1 LNQVQ
6 SVVKSDKLIDHPTP
20 LSKDVGVTEPSM
32 ASHARVDA
40 LSLVQP
46 SISKQPLLAGDTK
59 ANQATFAQPQVFH
72 PPLPLAVDSS
82 RPMSTPPT
90 SFVDKPPYLPP
101 QIPALRIVKRSK
113 TIKPGLM
120 AKDGPPRD
128 ELIPLGCRVP
138 PVTEA
143 PASSASSSLTKMG
156 RPSEVFQRA
165 DKANFPPSNV
175 SNGPRRVLISE
186 GPKLNLARTSEQVKP
201 SSISG
206 PRRVVMTV
214 PSTVME
220 RASSSARPP
229 PVQPSSGLRQPVKR
243 TGVVKPVQR
252 TAGSRL
258 PAITRRIQV
267 GGSGIREKVDG

>member
-1 LNQVQ
+1 MV
-6 SVVKSDKLIDHPTP
+6 
-20 LSKDVGVTEPSM
+20 
-32 ASHARVDA
+32 R
-40 LSLVQP
+40 
-46 SISKQPLLAGDTK
+46 DTK
-59 ANQATFAQPQVFH
+59 ANQATFPHPHVFH
-72 PPLPLAVDSS
+72 PPLPLAVDGS

-90 SFVDKPPYLPP
+90 SSVDKPRYLPP

-113 TIKPGLM
+113 TIKPCLM

-138 PVTEA
+138 PVTETT
-143 PASSASSSLTKMG
+143 ASSASSLTKITKKG

-165 DKANFPPSNV
+165 DKANFPPSHV

-186 GPKLNLARTSEQVKP
+186 GPKLNNLARTSEQVKS

-206 PRRVVMTV
+206 PRRIVMTV

-220 RASSSARPP
+220 RASSSAIP

-258 PAITRRIQV
+258 PAITRRI
-267 GGSGIREKVDG
+267 GSSGTREKVDG

>member
-1 LNQVQ
+1 MSKVFSHLKIVVQ
-6 SVVKSDKLIDHPTP
+6 LPLFLVLVV
-20 LSKDVGVTEPSM
+20 
-32 ASHARVDA
+32 
-40 LSLVQP
+40 
-46 SISKQPLLAGDTK
+46 DTK
-59 ANQATFAQPQVFH
+59 ANQPTFAQPHVFH
-72 PPLPLAVDSS
+72 PPLPLAEDSS

-90 SFVDKPPYLPP
+90 SFVDKTRYLPP

-113 TIKPGLM
+113 AINQQKPCIM
-120 AKDGPPRD
+120 TKDD
-128 ELIPLGCRVP
+128 LTQDALIPFGCRVP

-143 PASSASSSLTKMG
+143 PSSSFTKITKKG
-156 RPSEVFQRA
+156 RPSEVSQFQRT
-165 DKANFPPSNV
+165 DKANFPPSLA

-201 SSISG
+201 SSTSG
-206 PRRVVMTV
+206 PRRVAMNV

-229 PVQPSSGLRQPVKR
+229 PPVQPSSGLRQPIKR

-258 PAITRRIQV
+258 PAITRRI
-267 GGSGIREKVDG
+267 GGSGIREKVDE

>member
-1 LNQVQ
+1 MV
-6 SVVKSDKLIDHPTP
+6 
-20 LSKDVGVTEPSM
+20 
-32 ASHARVDA
+32 
-40 LSLVQP
+40 
-46 SISKQPLLAGDTK
+46 GDTK
-59 ANQATFAQPQVFH
+59 ANQATFAQPHVFH

-90 SFVDKPPYLPP
+90 SFVGKPRYLPP

-113 TIKPGLM
+113 TTKPGLM

-143 PASSASSSLTKMG
+143 PASSASSSLTKITKKG

-175 SNGPRRVLISE
+175 SNGPRRVLISD

-206 PRRVVMTV
+206 PRRVVMSV

-220 RASSSARPP
+220 SASSSARPP

-258 PAITRRIQV
+258 PAITRRI